1 MQHRVNDTAILD
13 ATVSELARS
22 GWNAVKTSERE
33 VEQGRLPVAA
43 LYLNMCQGSLA
54 AEQLMP
60 LESDGAVVVN
70 RPSSALN
77 CHRYRL
83 VKRPGDSTLSFPRT
97 LILASSAPL
106 SPEQVDAFYPDDRK
120 VWIKRGG
127 VQAERPEDVVAT
139 SRERIADE
147 LHAFT
152 ARGIP
157 WVALQ
162 EHVPGPIVKFYGV
175 TDGRFF
181 RWYGSDAG
189 LAGERPKID
198 ENRLKALAFEAAAIL
213 GLEVFGGD
221 VAFPEPDRPVLIDI
235 NDWPSFAP
243 VRAAA
248 PDRPNSR
255 RQLHDR
261 APRGAGPAAGGARAR
276 RLEPD
281 AILFER
287 CGGGGGSAPPGEVA
301 HRAYRGPGILGR
313 LPRQDRRRAP
323 RARRELQA
331 RARAAHAGRLSLT
344 LRGVRALRLRQDL
357 SVVRMALRGVPQA
370 EGGARDHQ
378 GRGGDHRRA
387 DPGHGGQCRAAARLP
402 PGIAS
407 PRG

>member
-83 VKRPGDSTLSFPRT
+83 VKRLGEGTLSFPRT

-106 SPEQVDAFYPDDRK
+106 SLEQLEAFCPDHQT
-120 VWIKRGG
+120 VWIKRGD
-127 VQAERPEDVVAT
+127 VHAERPEDVVAT
-139 SRERIADE
+139 SREGIADA
-147 LHAFT
+147 LQAFT

-189 LAGERPKID
+189 FAGERPRID
-198 ENRLKALAFEAAAIL
+198 ENRLKALAFEAAGIL
-213 GLEVFGGD
+213 GLEGFGGG
-221 VAFPEPDRPVLIDI
+221 VAVPQPHPPRPIHLNHPPSLPPVPDQT
-235 NDWPSFAP
+235 AP
-243 VRAAA
+243 
-248 PDRPNSR
+248 
-255 RQLHDR
+255 
-261 APRGAGPAAGGARAR
+261 
-276 RLEPD
+276 
-281 AILFER
+281 AIADYITHRF
-287 CGGGGGSAPPGEVA
+287 A
-301 HRAYRGPGILGR
+301 HRK
-313 LPRQDRRRAP
+313 
-323 RARRELQA
+323 
-331 RARAAHAGRLSLT
+331 HA
-344 LRGVRALRLRQDL
+344 
-357 SVVRMALRGVPQA
+357 
-370 EGGARDHQ
+370 
-378 GRGGDHRRA
+378 
-387 DPGHGGQCRAAARLP
+387 
-402 PGIAS
+402 
-407 PRG
+407 